1 MTQFAVC
8 VRANRELPELVKDL
22 RAFVRRIQHQSVFMN
37 FSGTRR
43 VSLAVGVAV
52 AAYIMTSGAAALI
65 PFPVGQEQLGLLFFP
80 EKVPYAWMTSLGSV
94 TYWFLFLLTP
104 VVVPIAA
111 IATERAFSS
120 AGISFSDEVP
130 LWIPLALAGAMI
142 AFCVYKLAQAG
153 GLSASEA
160 WNQSMCYEQKI
171 LRRVELFKLLGN
183 KYYSFVYSSLPIVG
197 CYLLARGLLKR
208 EKLSL
213 GACAALSLV
222 VLWLDVATI
231 QKAPALLY
239 VLVLGLTLALSG
251 FGLVRTAI
259 VTVAAGGT
267 IYLALAL
274 SQFCVVPEPE
284 KPVRPPA
291 PLASPQIQPHSMPL
305 AGPDNSSTLGPQTS
319 EPRSQS
325 TSDGKSREREIHEV
339 VRKATEI
346 LRASIFRM
354 AVGIPYYVQIFS
366 DPDQRCGI
374 VRPVVRGILAPQP
387 CYPATKVFAA
397 IYPVIT
403 YTTGS
408 QPAGVS
414 LSGYAEGGLFYAVL
428 ATVIA
433 GSLIGLISVL
443 ARGNDPMSIAM
454 QVAACLYAYYVTQVP
469 LTATLLDSYGLV
481 WLIAPLVTIRALTW
495 MTSIPRRK

>member
-1 MTQFAVC
+1 MWY
-8 VRANRELPELVKDL
+8 
-22 RAFVRRIQHQSVFMN
+22 QSDFMN
-37 FSGTRR
+37 FRKRRR
-43 VSLAVGVAV
+43 VNLAVGVAV
-52 AAYIMTSGAAALI
+52 AAYITTSGAAALI
-65 PFPVGQEQLGLLFFP
+65 PFPLGQEQLGQLFFP
-80 EKVPYAWMTSLGSV
+80 QEVPYAWMTTLGSA
-94 TYWFLFLLTP
+94 TYWLLFLLTL
-104 VVVPIAA
+104 VALPIAA
-111 IATERAFSS
+111 IVTEKVFSS
-120 AGISFSDEVP
+120 ATLSFSDEIP
-130 LWIPLALAGAMI
+130 LWIPLVLAGAMI
-142 AFCVYKLAQAG
+142 AFCIWRLAQAG

-160 WNQSMCYEQKI
+160 WDQSLCYEEKI
-171 LRRVELFKLLGN
+171 LRRVELFNLLSN

-208 EKLSL
+208 ENVSL
-213 GACAALSLV
+213 GACAALSLI

-259 VTVAAGGT
+259 LTVAAGGT

-274 SQFCVVPEPE
+274 SQFCEIKNVGEPE
-284 KPVRPPA
+284 NTV
-291 PLASPQIQPHSMPL
+291 Q
-305 AGPDNSSTLGPQTS
+305 AGPLGRSPGIPLPGSDSSSALNPPSSVLRSPSAAVGEPS
-319 EPRSQS
+319 ESAFSAVLQKAIWIVRS
-325 TSDGKSREREIHEV
+325 GV
-339 VRKATEI
+339 
-346 LRASIFRM
+346 FRM

-374 VRPVVRGILAPQP
+374 VRPTFSGLLAPQP
-387 CYPATKVFAA
+387 CYPATKVFAV
-397 IYPVIT
+397 IYPAIT
-403 YTTGS
+403 YTMGS

-433 GSLIGLISVL
+433 GSLIGVISVL

-454 QVAACLYAYYVTQVP
+454 QVAGCLYAYYVTQVP

-481 WLIAPLVTIRALTW
+481 WLIAPLAAMRALAW
-495 MTSIPRRK
+495 MINIILRK

>member
-1 MTQFAVC
+1 MGFG
-8 VRANRELPELVKDL
+8 KM
-22 RAFVRRIQHQSVFMN
+22 RRIN
-37 FSGTRR
+37 
-43 VSLAVGVAV
+43 LAVGVAV
-52 AAYIMTSGAAALI
+52 IAYITTSGAAALI
-65 PFPVGQEQLGLLFFP
+65 PFPVGQEQLHQLFSP
-80 EKVPYAWMTSLGSV
+80 QEVPYAWMTTLGSA
-94 TYWFLFLLTP
+94 TYWFLFLLTL
-104 VVVPIAA
+104 VALPIAA
-111 IATERAFSS
+111 IATEKVFGS
-120 AGISFSDEVP
+120 ATLSFADEVP

-142 AFCVYKLAQAG
+142 AFCIYRLAQAG

-160 WNQSMCYEQKI
+160 WDQSLCYEDKI
-171 LRRVELFKLLGN
+171 LRRVELFELLGN
-183 KYYSFVYSSLPIVG
+183 KYYSFLYSSLPIVG

-208 EKLSL
+208 ERVSL
-213 GACAALSLV
+213 GACAVLSLI

-251 FGLVRTAI
+251 FGLLRTAI
-259 VTVAAGGT
+259 ATVAVGGT

-274 SQFCVVPEPE
+274 SQFCVIKDTGQSDKTVQES
-284 KPVRPPA
+284 A
-291 PLASPQIQPHSMPL
+291 PLSGFPGQSPTIPL
-305 AGPDNSSTLGPQTS
+305 PGPDSSSADGS
-319 EPRSQS
+319 RSSVPGLAS
-325 TSDGKSREREIHEV
+325 TAENREFGGV
-339 VRKATEI
+339 VKKAI
-346 LRASIFRM
+346 WIVRASIFRM

-374 VRPVVRGILAPQP
+374 VRPTFSGLLAPQP
-387 CYPATKVFAA
+387 CYPATKVFAV
-397 IYPVIT
+397 IYPAIT

-454 QVAACLYAYYVTQVP
+454 QVAGCLYAYYVTQVP

-481 WLIAPLVTIRALTW
+481 WLIAPLAIMRALTW
-495 MTSIPRRK
+495 MIGITRRK